1 MSDNNL
7 QKAGIGMEL
16 TKQEKKEQKKRE
28 KEEKK
33 RQKAENKTPMDP
45 AKKKKIIKRS
55 VFGAVAGVF
64 VLFIVVSNISKAN
77 AKPVVYTSSVT
88 KGDIEQTIN
97 TSGSVISGEVKT
109 YFAPVSIQI
118 GTINV
123 NAGEIVGKGQPVL
136 TYDETDLANEKR
148 TAELK
153 LQANEGSY
161 KSSIQKNNESLG
173 DLG

>member
-64 VLFIVVSNISKAN
+64 VLFIRLRL
-77 AKPVVYTSSVT
+77 P
-88 KGDIEQTIN
+88 KGIL
-97 TSGSVISGEVKT
+97 SR
-109 YFAPVSIQI
+109 PSIPA
-118 GTINV
+118 V
-123 NAGEIVGKGQPVL
+123 LLYRGK
-136 TYDETDLANEKR
+136 
-148 TAELK
+148 
-153 LQANEGSY
+153 
-161 KSSIQKNNESLG
+161 
-173 DLG
+173 